1 MFKDLILNKIE
12 SAVIKAVQAGQLPE
26 MEDYQKL
33 LRCEIPKNAEYGDFA
48 VNVSPLAKFARK
60 APAQIAQIIAD
71 NMDFSDADVNVVAGF
86 VNFKLTN
93 KILNSVVEEVLT
105 KKDMYGS
112 NESGKSQKIILEYI
126 SANPTGPLHIGHG
139 RWAAMGSALANL
151 LKFSS
156 YDVYQEFYI
165 NDAGNQINNLAKS
178 LWIRVLQQMGK
189 PADFPADEE
198 LSKNYYTGDY
208 LIETAQNYLKYNS
221 KKAEDFAKS
230 CHDALNPSEE
240 IMKEMAAY
248 AKAQMLK
255 KQQDLLSNFRVHFD
269 NYFSE
274 LYLHQNGYVDAC
286 VKKLEEAGKLY
297 EKDGAVWFK
306 SSDYGDTQDRVI
318 KKNDGT
324 NTYLTADIAY
334 HYDKLKRGFDKL
346 INIWGADHHG
356 YVARV
361 KASIE
366 ALGDDPDKLEVLL
379 GQLVNLVENG
389 EQVRMGKRTR
399 MLTLE
404 DLINEVGV
412 DATRFW
418 MIMRNI
424 DTTLDFDIDLAKS
437 SNDENPVYYAQY
449 AHARSSSI
457 LRNACA
463 PRVDVENNST
473 LSAFFEKEEID
484 NLEKSVDLN
493 NLWNDSDKDAV
504 SATRELIL
512 KIENFK
518 DVVLVASKL
527 RAPYMICR
535 YLLELAA
542 SFHHFYNCARVL
554 NVEKEVMKA
563 RLSLVISTKQV
574 LKTALGLI
582 GVSAPESM

>member
-1 MFKDLILNKIE
+1 MGQD
-12 SAVIKAVQAGQLPE
+12 VINL
-26 MEDYQKL
+26 
-33 LRCEIPKNAEYGDFA
+33 
-48 VNVSPLAKFARK
+48 
-60 APAQIAQIIAD
+60 
-71 NMDFSDADVNVVAGF
+71 SD
-86 VNFKLTN
+86 
-93 KILNSVVEEVLT
+93 
-105 KKDMYGS
+105 
-112 NESGKSQKIILEYI
+112 
-126 SANPTGPLHIGHG
+126 
-139 RWAAMGSALANL
+139 
-151 LKFSS
+151 
-156 YDVYQEFYI
+156 
-165 NDAGNQINNLAKS
+165 
-178 LWIRVLQQMGK
+178 
-189 PADFPADEE
+189 
-198 LSKNYYTGDY
+198 
-208 LIETAQNYLKYNS
+208 
-221 KKAEDFAKS
+221 
-230 CHDALNPSEE
+230 E
-240 IMKEMAAY
+240 IMKEMGVY

-255 KQQDLLSNFRVHFD
+255 KQQDVLANFRVHFD
-269 NYFSE
+269 NDFSE

-286 VKKLEEAGKLY
+286 VKKLEDAGKLY
-297 EKDGAVWFK
+297 EKDGAVWFR

-404 DLINEVGV
+404 DLIEEVGV

-457 LRNACA
+457 FRNACA
-463 PRVDVENNST
+463 QRVDVENNST
-473 LSAFFEKEEID
+473 LSAFFEKEELE
-484 NLEKSVDLN
+484 NLEETDDWN
-493 NLWNDSDKDAV
+493 NMWDDSDKNDV

-512 KIENFK
+512 KIENLK
-518 DVVLVASKL
+518 DVEIV
-527 RAPYMICR
+527 
-535 YLLELAA
+535 
-542 SFHHFYNCARVL
+542 
-554 NVEKEVMKA
+554 
-563 RLSLVISTKQV
+563 T
-574 LKTALGLI
+574 
-582 GVSAPESM
+582 